1 MAKALHLAGVAA
13 FTKKYSSIGRYHEP
27 ISRILDAHGG
37 MDRWRDYEEATIVA
51 GGGFYPLKGMTQDA
65 TPRRM
70 TAWLHQEGFPAA
82 QLTSDYIVADGI
94 HFPSKRRA

>member
-1 MAKALHLAGVAA
+1 
-13 FTKKYSSIGRYHEP
+13 
-27 ISRILDAHGG
+27 
-37 MDRWRDYEEATIVA
+37 MDRWRDYEEATIVD

-82 QLTSDYIVADGI
+82 QLTSDYIVAD
-94 HFPSKRRA
+94 